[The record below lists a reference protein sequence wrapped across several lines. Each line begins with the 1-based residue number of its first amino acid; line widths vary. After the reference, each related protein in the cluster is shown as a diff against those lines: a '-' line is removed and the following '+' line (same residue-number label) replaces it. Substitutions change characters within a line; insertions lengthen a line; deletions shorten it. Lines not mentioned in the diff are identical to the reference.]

1 MLNLK
6 SMNRRENRDQVDIK
20 EVETKQLIQRI
31 NEIEN
36 RLFEKEEQV

>member
-20 EVETKQLIQRI
+20 ETKQLIQRI

>member
-6 SMNRRENRDQVDIK
+6 SMNRRENRNQVDIK
-20 EVETKQLIQRI
+20 ETKQLIQRI

>member
-6 SMNRRENRDQVDIK
+6 SMNRRENRDQVNIK